1 MSFRPPYSE
10 NMITALKTDWLN
22 ADYSPHI
29 DEEIAREQAVVRRV
43 ISGAEFP
50 DPAKFTE
57 VVQSACRLAFADDL
71 AAFADDLLLT
81 FGMHQEIVYQSVAK
95 LFYTTC
101 TDTQRAKAVGEEL
114 NTAGGIRLMRCAFYA
129 FKWVVAKFLTD
140 MEIEPWYAQ
149 VFYIYIE
156 VAWDGVGE
164 WKF

>member
-1 MSFRPPYSE
+1 MLQPAGERVFESQILAEY
-10 NMITALKTDWLN
+10 
-22 ADYSPHI
+22 
-29 DEEIAREQAVVRRV
+29 IARRPQFLDFCERYSLLPRWVHRESV
-43 ISGAEFP
+43 G
-50 DPAKFTE
+50 
-57 VVQSACRLAFADDL
+57 RLPFADDL

-95 LFYTTC
+95 LFYATC

>member
-1 MSFRPPYSE
+1 
-10 NMITALKTDWLN
+10 MISALKTDWHN

-43 ISGAEFP
+43 ISDAEFP
-50 DPAKFTE
+50 DPAEFTE
-57 VVQSACRLAFADDL
+57 VVQSANRLAFVDDL

-129 FKWVVAKFLTD
+129 FRWVVAKFLTD

>member
-1 MSFRPPYSE
+1 
-10 NMITALKTDWLN
+10 
-22 ADYSPHI
+22 
-29 DEEIAREQAVVRRV
+29 
-43 ISGAEFP
+43 
-50 DPAKFTE
+50 
-57 VVQSACRLAFADDL
+57 
-71 AAFADDLLLT
+71 
-81 FGMHQEIVYQSVAK
+81 MHQEIVYQSVAK

-129 FKWVVAKFLTD
+129 FKWVVVKFLTD

>member
-1 MSFRPPYSE
+1 
-10 NMITALKTDWLN
+10 MITALKTDWLN
-22 ADYSPHI
+22 ADYSPHT

-43 ISGAEFP
+43 ISDAEFP
-50 DPAKFTE
+50 DPTEFTE
-57 VVQSACRLAFADDL
+57 FVQSAYRLAFADDL
-71 AAFADDLLLT
+71 AVFADDLAVFADDLLLT

-95 LFYTTC
+95 LFYATC

-114 NTAGGIRLMRCAFYA
+114 NAAGGIRLMRCAFYA

>member
-1 MSFRPPYSE
+1 
-10 NMITALKTDWLN
+10 MITALKTDWLN

-43 ISGAEFP
+43 ISDAEFP
-50 DPAKFTE
+50 DPAEFTE
-57 VVQSACRLAFADDL
+57 VVQSANRLAFADDL
-71 AAFADDLLLT
+71 AVFADDLLLT

-95 LFYTTC
+95 LFYATC

-140 MEIEPWYAQ
+140 MGIEPWYAQ

-156 VAWDGVGE
+156 VAWNGVGE
-164 WKF
+164 WKL